1 MLLHTTHS
9 LSDFKLSV
17 QPLGVESVSLVYR
30 LLHDLKEVTEAKEET
45 EQKLEHAQNE
55 ALELA
60 QRLQPLTQ
68 ENAELT
74 RENNSVGGCEGCTK
88 VERMYPHIFQTL

>member
-1 MLLHTTHS
+1 M
-9 LSDFKLSV
+9 

-30 LLHDLKEVTEAKEET
+30 LLHNLKEVTEAKEET